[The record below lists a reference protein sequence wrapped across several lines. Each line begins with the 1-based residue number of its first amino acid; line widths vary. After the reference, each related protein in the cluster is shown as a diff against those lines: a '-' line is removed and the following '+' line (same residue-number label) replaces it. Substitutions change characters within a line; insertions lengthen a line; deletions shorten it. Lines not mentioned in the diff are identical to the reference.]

1 MSQQPRAG
9 KWATMAVVASGVFM
23 ATLDASIV
31 NVSLPTFIDE
41 LDAPFV
47 AVQWVVLGYL
57 LVITGLLLPAGRAS
71 EILGRKRL
79 FLWGFAVFTLGSLL
93 AGFAGNVWALVAFRI
108 VQAVGGAAMQAISPA
123 LVMEVFPAR
132 ERGRALGLVLSA
144 VSLGLVAGPVV
155 GGLIL
160 GSLGWPFIFF
170 INVPV
175 GVAGTLLG
183 WRVLPDSPPT
193 GRASFDWYGTVALVA
208 GLALMLLGLN
218 GVQTFGLVSP
228 FVLGTLGGAIVVLV
242 AFVWWQRRGPS
253 PIVHLELFR
262 VREFSAAA
270 LAAFL
275 SFIGVAAQIL
285 LLPFYLQLVLR
296 LPVPQ
301 VGLILAVVPALMG
314 VIGPVAGTLA
324 DRYGPRVIAS
334 SGLVLS
340 GAGLGSL
347 ATLDAGSG
355 VLDVVLRLAISG
367 AGFGLFNSAN
377 GSSMMGAAPP
387 RFRGQAGAMMA
398 LARNMAQSWGQAL
411 WGTYWATLVVV
422 LTGAASPQAA
432 APAEMV
438 DAFRIAF
445 GTASVVVVLAFVVST
460 VRGRSPH
467 HTQEGAAAG
476 HAGGGAPASGAVR
489 PPASSSPREPRSP
502 TQYR

>member
-285 LLPFYLQLVLR
+285 LLPFYITAR
-296 LPVPQ
+296 LAAP
-301 VGLILAVVPALMG
+301 GA
-314 VIGPVAGTLA
+314 AGRIDL
-324 DRYGPRVIAS
+324 G
-334 SGLVLS
+334 GGS
-340 GAGLGSL
+340 GAH
-347 ATLDAGSG
+347 
-355 VLDVVLRLAISG
+355 
-367 AGFGLFNSAN
+367 
-377 GSSMMGAAPP
+377 
-387 RFRGQAGAMMA
+387 
-398 LARNMAQSWGQAL
+398 
-411 WGTYWATLVVV
+411 
-422 LTGAASPQAA
+422 
-432 APAEMV
+432 
-438 DAFRIAF
+438 
-445 GTASVVVVLAFVVST
+445 
-460 VRGRSPH
+460 GRDR
-467 HTQEGAAAG
+467 
-476 HAGGGAPASGAVR
+476 AGGGHIGRSVRAAGDRVVRPRAVGRGFGFVGHPGRRLRSPRRGTAPGNQRGWVRAVQQRQRQLDDGCRTTAISWPGRCHDGSGAQHGAVVGTGALGHVLGHLGGCADGR
-489 PPASSSPREPRSP
+489 RLPASSRAGRDG
-502 TQYR
+502 